1 MRPSAEL
8 DLNLSDGVVAEKV
21 LVEELDSE
29 ADHGEEGLDEDDSFL
44 GSAAAEVW
52 EYDVVDKRKQEFE
65 DGLKNSDLILEYE
78 VIDDTVTEPADAVG
92 TRLSQNG
99 VYPGRVEP
107 EDLADDELEIK
118 KGTDRSLGL
127 T

>member
-1 MRPSAEL
+1 
-8 DLNLSDGVVAEKV
+8 
-21 LVEELDSE
+21 
-29 ADHGEEGLDEDDSFL
+29 
-44 GSAAAEVW
+44 
-52 EYDVVDKRKQEFE
+52 
-65 DGLKNSDLILEYE
+65 
-78 VIDDTVTEPADAVG
+78 VTEPADAVG